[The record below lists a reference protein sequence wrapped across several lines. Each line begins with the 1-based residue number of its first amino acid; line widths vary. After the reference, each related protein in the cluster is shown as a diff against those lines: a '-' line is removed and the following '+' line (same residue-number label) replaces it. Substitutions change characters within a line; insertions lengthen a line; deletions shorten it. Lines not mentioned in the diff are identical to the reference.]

1 MPLLE
6 FPNGAH
12 IDFETIE
19 GLFSALEH
27 IRDRKP
33 IIIRSEKD
41 GVRQVLWAP
50 RGRPLIPQLIPQPFK
65 PPSGRAHVARRVLDK
80 WRAVSRCSL
89 TRW

>member
-1 MPLLE
+1 MVCIEL
-6 FPNGAH
+6 PNGAY

-19 GLFSALEH
+19 GLFSGLEH

-50 RGRPLIPQLIPQPFK
+50 EDDR
-65 PPSGRAHVARRVLDK
+65 
-80 WRAVSRCSL
+80 
-89 TRW
+89 

>member
-1 MPLLE
+1 LTGLASPRRGDPSGVFSCAKLAGVPTGVRVMVCLE
-6 FPNGAH
+6 LPNGTY
-12 IDFETIE
+12 IDFETVE

-50 RGRPLIPQLIPQPFK
+50 EDDR
-65 PPSGRAHVARRVLDK
+65 
-80 WRAVSRCSL
+80 
-89 TRW
+89 

>member
-6 FPNGAH
+6 LPNGAH

-27 IRDRKP
+27 IRARKP

-41 GVRQVLWAP
+41 GGRQVLWAP
-50 RGRPLIPQLIPQPFK
+50 EDDRP
-65 PPSGRAHVARRVLDK
+65 
-80 WRAVSRCSL
+80 
-89 TRW
+89 